1 MIAVLVRDL
10 ARHGERTAL
19 VVPGEGT
26 VSYADL
32 ARRAAAFAARLPGP
46 KRLVAIEAAASAH
59 AITAYLG
66 ALAAGHAV
74 ALLPAGDSDAMRR
87 FADRFRPEA
96 AFQRLDGRWRLLAG
110 GAARGSK
117 IHPDLALVLMTSG
130 STGHGKGVRLSGA
143 ALDRNAGSIAEYLQ
157 LGPEDRAGLVL
168 PLHYSYGL
176 SVLNSHLAA
185 GASLWLHQGSVLVPG
200 FLDGLAA
207 AGCTNLS
214 GVPHTFE
221 LLESVGLRDAAL
233 PRLGMLTVA
242 GGAMAADRVMRW
254 HDHMAAREGRFFAMY
269 GQTEATARIA
279 YLPPELA
286 GQAPDRIGIAIPG
299 GSLCLRAA
307 DGRTIEE
314 PGVEGEL
321 IYRGANVMMGYAD
334 TRADLA
340 RGAEIDALAT
350 GDLALRD
357 EAGLYRIVGRLRRMS
372 KIAGLRVGHDAV
384 EAALAAAGIRAAVVG
399 DDCGLT
405 ASYVSTHDPEAVA
418 DLITQATGLTNRH
431 VRAVRVPD
439 LPRLSS
445 GKVDYESLRKNAPAQ
460 PTSTDIAGV
469 FRQCFLPR
477 PIRPGDSFTSLGGDS
492 LRHVELSMEVER
504 LLGHLPRDWERMSLS
519 ELGSLRRPP
528 GPSNT
533 AGGGIGTDLLIRA
546 LAILAVVVQHQT
558 LWPTYGGA
566 AAMVVLI
573 GYGLGRFQR
582 GFLAAGD
589 IPGLL
594 RPLWKVLV
602 PYYLILVGYALAWG
616 QVPWA
621 SVILTGNFGFA
632 DPVRQDMLPY
642 LYWFVEAYTQLLI
655 AMALLALIPT
665 VRRLIGTAP
674 FHFGL
679 LLLAGASAARLV
691 GPELWPLGGRQIFTL
706 PWIFYLCAFGWC
718 VATADSWG
726 RRLAVLAAASVLMP
740 AAAYLGGNWF
750 GAWIKYGAQFAV
762 IAALLYLPHARLPKA
777 VARVILEIA
786 RASFLIYLLHRFA
799 PEVLMLPLAG
809 ILPGPVFDLL
819 AICGGVAL
827 GLAASVLQRHLPEL
841 GTLLPLRSRAN
852 RTMPA

>member
-1 MIAVLVRDL
+1 MIPAFVRDL
-10 ARHGERTAL
+10 ARHGDRTAL

-26 VSYADL
+26 VSYTDL
-32 ARRAAAFAARLPGP
+32 ARRTAAFAARLPGP

-74 ALLPAGDSDAMRR
+74 ALLPAGDSDAMRH

-96 AFQRLDGRWRLLAG
+96 AFRRLDGRWRMLAG
-110 GAARGSK
+110 AAARGSK
-117 IHPDLALVLMTSG
+117 LHPDLALILMTSG

-143 ALDRNAGSIAEYLQ
+143 ALDSNAGAIAEYLK

-185 GASLWLHQGSVLVPG
+185 GASLWLHQGSVLAPG
-200 FLDGLAA
+200 FLDGLAS

-221 LLESVGLRDAAL
+221 LLERIGLKDAAL
-233 PRLGMLTVA
+233 PGLRTLTVA
-242 GGAMAADRVMRW
+242 GGAMTADRVRRW
-254 HDHMAAREGRFFAMY
+254 HDHMAARYGRFFAMY

-286 GQAPDRIGIAIPG
+286 GEAPDRIGIAIPG
-299 GSLCLRAA
+299 GSLSLRAA

-321 IYRGANVMMGYAD
+321 TYRGANVMMGYAD
-334 TRADLA
+334 SRADLA

-384 EAALAAAGIRAAVVG
+384 EAALAAQGIRAAVVG

-405 ASYVSTHDPEAVA
+405 ASYASAHDPEAVA
-418 DLITQATGLTNRH
+418 DLITRATGLTNRH
-431 VRAVRVPD
+431 VRVVRVSD
-439 LPRLSS
+439 LPRLAS
-445 GKVDYESLRKNAPAQ
+445 GKVDYESLRKDAPAQ
-460 PTSTDIAGV
+460 RASSDLAGV
-469 FRQCFLPR
+469 FRQCFHPR
-477 PIRPGDSFTSLGGDS
+477 PVGPGDSFASLGGDS

-519 ELGSLRRPP
+519 ELGSLGHTP
-528 GPSNT
+528 GPSNA

-589 IPGLL
+589 IAGLL

-616 QVPWA
+616 QVPWV
-621 SVILTGNFGFA
+621 SVLLAGNLGFG

-642 LYWFVEAYTQLLI
+642 LFWFVEAYTQLLLVL
-655 AMALLALIPT
+655 ALLTLIPN
-665 VRRLIGTAP
+665 VRRLIGSAP

-679 LLLAGASAARLV
+679 LLLAGAYAARLV

-718 VATADSWG
+718 AATADSRS
-726 RRLAVLAAASVLMP
+726 RRLAVLAAAALLMP
-740 AAAYLGGNWF
+740 ASAYLGGNWF
-750 GAWIKYGAQFAV
+750 GAWIKYSAQFAV
-762 IAALLYLPHARLPKA
+762 IAALLYLPHVRLPRA
-777 VARVILEIA
+777 VARVVLDIA

-799 PEVLMLPLAG
+799 PEVLLLPLAG
-809 ILPGPVFDLL
+809 ILPGPAFDLL

-827 GLAASVLQRHLPEL
+827 GLLASVVQRRLPEL
-841 GTLLPLRSRAN
+841 GTLLPLRRRTN
-852 RTMPA
+852 RPMPA

>member
-1 MIAVLVRDL
+1 MIPAFIRDL

-19 VVPGEGT
+19 VVPGEGS

-32 ARRAAAFAARLPGP
+32 ARRTAAFAARLPGP

-59 AITAYLG
+59 AISAYLG

-74 ALLPAGDSDAMRR
+74 ALLPADDSAAMRR
-87 FADRFRPEA
+87 FSDRFRPEA
-96 AFQRLDGRWRLLAG
+96 EFRRLGGRWRLLSGGKAG
-110 GAARGSK
+110 SID
-117 IHPDLALVLMTSG
+117 IHPDLALILMTSG

-143 ALDRNAGSIAEYLQ
+143 ALQSNAGSIAEYLE
-157 LGPEDRAGLVL
+157 LGPDDRAGLVL

-185 GASLWLHQGSVLVPG
+185 GASLWLHQGSVLAPG

-221 LLESVGLRDAAL
+221 LLERIGLRHAEL

-242 GGAMAADRVMRW
+242 GGAMTADRVQRW
-254 HDHMAAREGRFFAMY
+254 HDHMAARDGRFFAMY

-286 GQAPDRIGIAIPG
+286 GQAPDRIGVAIPG
-299 GSLCLRAA
+299 GSLFLRAT
-307 DGRTIEE
+307 DGGTIHE

-321 IYRGANVMMGYAD
+321 IYRGANVMMGYAE
-334 TRADLA
+334 TCADLA

-384 EAALAAAGIRAAVVG
+384 EAALAAEGIRAAVVG

-405 ASYVSTHDPEAVA
+405 ASYVSAHEPEAVA
-418 DLITQATGLTNRH
+418 DLMIRATGLTNHH
-431 VRAVRVPD
+431 VRALRVPE
-439 LPRLSS
+439 LPRLGS
-445 GKVDYESLRKNAPAQ
+445 GKIDYESLRKDTPAQ
-460 PTSTDIAGV
+460 PASRDIAGV
-469 FRQCFLPR
+469 FRHCFHPR
-477 PIRPGDSFTSLGGDS
+477 PVGPGDSFASLGGDS

-519 ELGSLRRPP
+519 ELGGLRRTS
-528 GPSNT
+528 GPSSA
-533 AGGGIGTDLLIRA
+533 AGGGIGTDLVIRA

-582 GFLAAGD
+582 SLLAAGD

-602 PYYLILVGYALAWG
+602 PYYLILVAYALVWG

-621 SVILTGNFGFA
+621 SVFLAGNFGFA

-642 LYWFVEAYTQLLI
+642 LYWFVEAYTQLLSI
-655 AMALLALIPT
+655 LALLVLIPS
-665 VRRLIGTAP
+665 VRRLIGAEP
-674 FHFGL
+674 FRFGL
-679 LLLAGASAARLV
+679 LLLAGASVARLA

-718 VATADSWG
+718 AATADSRG
-726 RRLAVLAAASVLMP
+726 RRLAVLTAAALLMP
-740 AAAYLGGNWF
+740 AAALLGGNWF
-750 GAWIKYGAQFAV
+750 GAWIKYSAQFAV
-762 IAALLYLPHARLPKA
+762 IAALLYMPHIRLPRA
-777 VARVILEIA
+777 VGRVVLEIA

-809 ILPGPVFDLL
+809 ALPGPVFDIL

-827 GLAASVLQRHLPEL
+827 GLAAAVPLRHLPEPKA
-841 GTLLPLRSRAN
+841 LLALSSRVR
-852 RTMPA
+852 RTVPA

>member
-1 MIAVLVRDL
+1 MIPDFVRDL

-19 VVPGEGT
+19 IVPGEGT

-32 ARRAAAFAARLPGP
+32 ARRTAAFAARLPGP
-46 KRLVAIEAAASAH
+46 RRLVAVEAAASAH

-66 ALAAGHAV
+66 TLAAGHAV
-74 ALLPAGDSDAMRR
+74 ALLPSGDSDAMRG
-87 FADRFRPEA
+87 FADRFHPESQ
-96 AFQRLDGRWRLLAG
+96 FRRLDGRWRLLAG
-110 GAARGSK
+110 GRAQSGE
-117 IHPDLALVLMTSG
+117 IHPDLALILMTSG
-130 STGHGKGVRLSGA
+130 STGHGKGVRLSGT
-143 ALDRNAGSIAEYLQ
+143 ALESNAGSIAEYLK

-185 GASLWLHQGSVLVPG
+185 GACLWLHQGSVLAPG
-200 FLDGLAA
+200 FLDGLAS

-221 LLESVGLRDAAL
+221 LLERIGLKDAAL
-233 PRLGMLTVA
+233 PRLRMLTVA
-242 GGAMAADRVMRW
+242 GGAMAADRVQRW
-254 HDHMAAREGRFFAMY
+254 HDHMATRDGRFFAMY

-299 GSLCLRAA
+299 GSLSLRAA
-307 DGRTIEE
+307 DGRTIGE

-321 IYRGANVMMGYAD
+321 IYRGANVMMGYAE

-340 RGAEIDALAT
+340 RGTEIDALAT
-350 GDLALRD
+350 GDLAVRD

-372 KIAGLRVGHDAV
+372 KIAGVRVGHDAV
-384 EAALAAAGIRAAVVG
+384 EAALAAQGIRAAVVG

-405 ASYVSTHDPEAVA
+405 ASYVSAQDPEEVA
-418 DLITQATGLTNRH
+418 DLIVRATGLTNRH
-431 VRAVRVPD
+431 VRVVRVPD
-439 LPRLSS
+439 LPRLAS
-445 GKVDYESLRKNAPAQ
+445 GKVDYESLRKNTPAQ
-460 PTSTDIAGV
+460 RASSDLAGV
-469 FRQCFLPR
+469 FRHCFDPR
-477 PIRPGDSFTSLGGDS
+477 PVRPSDSFASLGGDS

-504 LLGHLPRDWERMSLS
+504 LLGHLPRGWERMSLS
-519 ELGSLRRPP
+519 ELGSIRHTP
-528 GPSNT
+528 GPSNA
-533 AGGGIGTDLLIRA
+533 AGAGIGADLLIRA
-546 LAILAVVVQHQT
+546 LAILAVLVQHQT

-582 GFLAAGD
+582 GFLATGD
-589 IPGLL
+589 VPGLL

-602 PYYLILVGYALAWG
+602 PYYLILIAYALVWG
-616 QVPWA
+616 QVPWV
-621 SVILTGNFGFA
+621 SVFLAGNFGFG

-642 LYWFVEAYTQLLI
+642 LYWFVEAYTQLLLVL
-655 AMALLALIPT
+655 ALLALIPT
-665 VRRLIGTAP
+665 VRRLIGAEP
-674 FHFGL
+674 FRFGL
-679 LLLAGASAARLV
+679 LLLAGASVARLV

-718 VATADSWG
+718 AATADSRG
-726 RRLAVLAAASVLMP
+726 RRLAVLAAAALLMP
-740 AAAYLGGNWF
+740 AAAFLGGNWF
-750 GAWIKYGAQFAV
+750 GAWIKYSAQFAV
-762 IAALLYLPHARLPKA
+762 IAALLYLPHIRMPRA
-777 VARVILEIA
+777 VARIVLEIA

-819 AICGGVAL
+819 AIFGGVAL
-827 GLAASVLQRHLPEL
+827 GVAASVPLRHLPEPK
-841 GTLLPLRSRAN
+841 TLLTLRSRMR